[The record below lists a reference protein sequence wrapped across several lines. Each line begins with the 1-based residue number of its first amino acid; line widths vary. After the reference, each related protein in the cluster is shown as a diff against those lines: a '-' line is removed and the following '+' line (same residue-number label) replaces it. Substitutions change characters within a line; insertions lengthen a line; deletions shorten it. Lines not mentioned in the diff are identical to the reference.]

1 MVLFLFILDNDIENN
16 LLQEIT
22 ILLESNISFKEYL
35 SKMKL
40 SIKLYNLQNGY
51 DLFFK

>member
-1 MVLFLFILDNDIENN
+1 MTTLNLQCGNQIGDN

-22 ILLESNISFKEYL
+22 ILLESNYSFKEYL

-40 SIKLYNLQNGY
+40 SLKLFNLQNGY

>member
-1 MVLFLFILDNDIENN
+1 MVLFLFILDNIEEN

-22 ILLESNISFKEYL
+22 ILLETNINFKDYL

-40 SIKLYNLQNGY
+40 SLKLFNLQNGY